1 MNWFFSLF
9 IQQSVAQSAIIYA
22 IVIAI
27 GIALGRINIP
37 PSQAEIDQLK
47 VEALHSKDP
56 SEQALK
62 WMYVSDAEAELRA
75 SGTTNPR
82 SWIMTA
88 IGLAII
94 IASILWAID

>member
-1 MNWFFSLF
+1 MIL
-9 IQQSVAQSAIIYA
+9 AIIGF
-22 IVIAI
+22 II
-27 GIALGRINIP
+27 GITLMLIGVTPIVWKLMSEP
-37 PSQAEIDQLK
+37 PTQAEINKLK

-82 SWIMTA
+82 SWIMMA

-94 IASILWAID
+94 ITSILWAIQ